1 MEALLEHSPCRGG
14 KIDRP
19 PLRPVR
25 CSSRVAADAETGNN
39 SPFRPPPPP
48 VQHLLLGG
56 GGGVR
61 RISSTT
67 KKNQAQT
74 KHLYRRLLRSC
85 LPKRR
90 SSVALVLIMSTS
102 VGTVVCLL
110 LLILVRPP
118 RSTAAVV
125 SQLAPPLLANT
136 TTTKQLQAPM
146 QSDRR
151 MSVGLKE
158 ILSTV
163 DYSNP
168 RTRGLLEV
176 LRAAHQNDDD
186 DPVWP
191 DYLTLHRGATLPDV
205 DTTACIVT
213 AYFRVKS
220 KYTTAKYEDEWMG
233 NLLSLQ
239 DCLVIFCED
248 ALVPTMLQ
256 ARRSK
261 PTVVIAMRLDDLP
274 IASYHYPSS
283 SSSSSTS
290 QQYGDT
296 ATAYWEH
303 QLSIDPERRLHKSYQ
318 LFWIWLSKTWFVAT
332 AALLQQRLFFVEL
345 GDDNNDDESN
355 KEGATTG
362 TTTSIQ
368 TWMWADI
375 GSFRNAQFSNV
386 RLIQHPESLLDVHDN
401 NNDDDHR
408 RTVVWMAHHA
418 PRPPKDP
425 YWNKKLDPTEK
436 IHYYHSGSHGL
447 AVSVEA
453 WVQYYIHF
461 VTTLDEYGRRGLFVG
476 EDQCVLQSTCLL
488 HPESCAYLPYNRID
502 DHRYFGLRSALR
514 YGHKGQDGKKRFEL
528 WRPPPLLT
536 TMTTVPA

>member
-1 MEALLEHSPCRGG
+1 MEALLEHSPFRGG

-25 CSSRVAADAETGNN
+25 CSSRVAADSETGNN

-48 VQHLLLGG
+48 VQHLLLLGG

-90 SSVALVLIMSTS
+90 SSIALVLIMSTS

-110 LLILVRPP
+110 LLILGRP
-118 RSTAAVV
+118 RSTAVV
-125 SQLAPPLLANT
+125 SQLAPPLLANAT
-136 TTTKQLQAPM
+136 TAKQQPKAPM

-151 MSVGLKE
+151 MSVGLEE

-176 LRAAHQNDDD
+176 LRSAHQNDDDD

-213 AYFRVKS
+213 AYFRVKN

-233 NLLSLQ
+233 NLLSLK

-261 PTVVIAMRLDDLP
+261 PTVVIAMQLDDLP
-274 IASYHYPSS
+274 LASYHYPSTS
-283 SSSSSTS
+283 SSSSSAFS
-290 QQYGDT
+290 SQYGDT

-345 GDDNNDDESN
+345 EDENDDKN
-355 KEGATTG
+355 KEEGVPATT
-362 TTTSIQ
+362 TTIQ

-375 GSFRNAQFSNV
+375 GSFRNAQFANV
-386 RLIQHPESLLDVHDN
+386 RLIQHPESLLDNVHN
-401 NNDDDHR
+401 NARSCGWPTTHPVP
-408 RTVVWMAHHA
+408 RTTRTGTTSSIR
-418 PRPPKDP
+418 PRK
-425 YWNKKLDPTEK
+425 YT
-436 IHYYHSGSHGL
+436 IITA
-447 AVSVEA
+447 AVTGWPCRSK
-453 WVQYYIHF
+453 
-461 VTTLDEYGRRGLFVG
+461 RGYSIISIL
-476 EDQCVLQSTCLL
+476 
-488 HPESCAYLPYNRID
+488 
-502 DHRYFGLRSALR
+502 
-514 YGHKGQDGKKRFEL
+514 
-528 WRPPPLLT
+528 
-536 TMTTVPA
+536 

>member
-1 MEALLEHSPCRGG
+1 
-14 KIDRP
+14 
-19 PLRPVR
+19 
-25 CSSRVAADAETGNN
+25 VAADAEIGNN

-74 KHLYRRLLRSC
+74 KHMYRRLLRSC

-90 SSVALVLIMSTS
+90 SSIALVLIMSTS

-118 RSTAAVV
+118 RSAVVVV
-125 SQLAPPLLANT
+125 SQLALPLLANT
-136 TTTKQLQAPM
+136 TTTKQQPKAPI

-158 ILSTV
+158 ILARV

-176 LRAAHQNDDD
+176 LRSAHQNDDDD

-261 PTVVIAMRLDDLP
+261 PTVVIAMQLDDLP

-283 SSSSSTS
+283 SSTSSTS
-290 QQYGDT
+290 QPYGDT

-345 GDDNNDDESN
+345 DDDNNDDKNNE
-355 KEGATTG
+355 EGVP
-362 TTTSIQ
+362 TTTTIQ

-375 GSFRNAQFSNV
+375 GSFRNAQFANV
-386 RLIQHPESLLDVHDN
+386 RLIQHPESLLDNVHNNDN

-425 YWNKKLDPTEK
+425 YWNNKLDPTEK

-514 YGHKGQDGKKRFEL
+514 YGHKEQDGKKRFEL

-536 TMTTVPA
+536 TTTTTVPA